1 MSSLIDELKDRKVIR
16 TMVFYAVVAFV
27 VMQLVEIIFPIFDF
41 PNWTAQFVIILLV
54 LGLPVSVVVSWMFDR
69 TPEGLVK
76 TPLTLEPAE
85 GAESFGSTQAVA
97 DSKRFYARTRNIF
110 LMAGVVGG
118 LAIGWL
124 APRGDREAER
134 IAERSIA
141 VLPFDNLSDSKEDEY
156 FSDGITEEIITQLS
170 KVSDLLVI
178 SRTSVLQYKGT
189 TKTIRE
195 IGEELGVA
203 AILEGSVRREGD
215 NLRITGQLI
224 DTDSDQ
230 HLWADTYDRKMENIF
245 QIQTD
250 VATRIAEA
258 LDARISRSEKRSMAT
273 VPTQNM
279 EAYTLYLKG
288 RTEYFKYTYEG
299 FEKSINYYK
308 QALKLDP
315 SYALAYS
322 GMGDS
327 YGQMFLDNQDELYSE
342 LAIQSSDR
350 ALSINQDL
358 AEGYKARALISSY
371 LGHTSEAIE
380 MNKRAIE
387 LGYVMAES
395 NLALS
400 YWWQGDLS
408 ASLKHHLRGRQSDP
422 YNLRVVRIL
431 ALAYHA
437 LEDYDEV
444 HNLISSAL
452 DIRPDG
458 FELHDILITQYCVEG
473 NWEMARSTLERLQ
486 LLRPDD
492 SQVHGTA
499 SDFYLWARDY
509 NLALDHL
516 QKMKRMR
523 PQDKTALAYILLQK
537 WDRKWANTLLDEVIN
552 QLLKRIEV
560 NGDIG
565 SSTRRILAGAY
576 SIMDD
581 KESALN
587 WLEEAVDKGWTL
599 YRWIEIDPR
608 FDAIRDDPRYTEL
621 IERMQAVVARER
633 VEAGYESS
641 TSP

>member
-1 MSSLIDELKDRKVIR
+1 MNSIIDELKNRKVVR
-16 TMVFYAVVAFV
+16 TLVSYAVVAFV
-27 VMQLVEIIFPIFDF
+27 IMQLVEIVFPIFDF
-41 PNWTAQFVIILLV
+41 PKWTAQFVIILLA
-54 LGLPVSVVVSWMFDR
+54 LGLPVSVVVSWIFDR
-69 TPEGLVK
+69 TPEGFVK
-76 TPLTLEPAE
+76 A
-85 GAESFGSTQAVA
+85 ASQSTRA
-97 DSKRFYARTRNIF
+97 SKTEDDTRPFYAKKRNIF
-110 LMAGVVGG
+110 LVAGVVGG

-124 APRGDREAER
+124 VPRGDREAER

-189 TKTIRE
+189 TKTIRK

-203 AILEGSVRREGD
+203 AILEGSVRRDGD

-224 DTDSDQ
+224 ETKSDQ
-230 HLWADTYDRKMENIF
+230 HLWADTYDRRMENIF

-250 VATRIAEA
+250 VATRIAKA
-258 LDARISRSEKRSMAT
+258 LDARISRSEKKSMAT
-273 VPTQNM
+273 VPTQNV

-288 RTEYFKYTYEG
+288 KTEYLKYTYEG
-299 FEKSINYYK
+299 FEKSIDYYK

-327 YGQMFLDNQDELYSE
+327 YAQMFIDNLDELYSE
-342 LAIQSSDR
+342 LSIQSSER
-350 ALSINQDL
+350 ALSINQNL

-371 LGHTSEAIE
+371 LGHTSKAIE

-387 LGYVMAES
+387 LGYVLAES
-395 NLALS
+395 NLGLS
-400 YWWQGDLS
+400 YWFQGDLS
-408 ASLKHHLRGRQSDP
+408 ESLKHHLRGRQSDP

-431 ALAYHA
+431 ALAYQA
-437 LEDYDEV
+437 LEDYGEV

-452 DIRPDG
+452 DKRPDG
-458 FELHDILITQYCVEG
+458 FELHDILIRQYCVES
-473 NWEMARSTLERLQ
+473 NWKQARATLERLIS
-486 LLRPDD
+486 LRPDD
-492 SQVHGTA
+492 SHIHLAA
-499 SDFYLWARDY
+499 SNFFLWARDY

-523 PQDKTALAYILLQK
+523 SQDKTALAYVLLQK
-537 WDRKWANTLLDEVIN
+537 WDRKWANTLLDEVITE
-552 QLLKRIEV
+552 LLKRIEV

-587 WLEEAVDKGWTL
+587 WLEEAVEKGWTQ

-608 FDAIRDDPRYTEL
+608 FDNIRDDPRYTEL
-621 IERMQAVVARER
+621 IDRMKAIVARER
-633 VEAGYESS
+633 MEAGY
-641 TSP
+641 TS

>member
-1 MSSLIDELKDRKVIR
+1 MNSIIDELKDRKVIR
-16 TMVFYAVVAFV
+16 TVVSYAVVAFV
-27 VMQLVEIIFPIFDF
+27 IMQLVEIVFPIFDF
-41 PNWTAQFVIILLV
+41 PKWTAQFVIILLA
-54 LGLPVSVVVSWMFDR
+54 LGLPVSVVVSWIFDR
-69 TPEGLVK
+69 TPEGFVK
-76 TPLTLEPAE
+76 
-85 GAESFGSTQAVA
+85 AVPTSSSV
-97 DSKRFYARTRNIF
+97 SKTEDDTGLFYAKKRNIF
-110 LMAGVVGG
+110 LVAGVVGG
-118 LAIGWL
+118 LASGWL
-124 APRGDREAER
+124 VPRGDREEER

-203 AILEGSVRREGD
+203 AILEGSVRRDGD

-230 HLWADTYDRKMENIF
+230 HLWADTYDRRMENIF

-250 VATRIAEA
+250 VATRIAKA
-258 LDARISRSEKRSMAT
+258 LDARISRSEKKSMAT
-273 VPTQNM
+273 VPTQNV

-288 RTEYFKYTYEG
+288 KTEYLKYTYEG
-299 FEKSINYYK
+299 FEKSIDYYK

-327 YGQMFLDNQDELYSE
+327 YAQMFIDNQDELYSE
-342 LAIQSSDR
+342 LSIQSSER
-350 ALSINQDL
+350 ALSINQNL

-387 LGYVMAES
+387 LGYVLAES
-395 NLALS
+395 NLGLS
-400 YWWQGDLS
+400 YWFQGDLS
-408 ASLKHHLRGRQSDP
+408 ESLKHHLRGRQSDP

-431 ALAYHA
+431 ALAYQA
-437 LEDYDEV
+437 LEDYGEV

-452 DIRPDG
+452 DKRPDG
-458 FELHDILITQYCVEG
+458 FELHDILIRQYCVES
-473 NWEMARSTLERLQ
+473 NWKQARATLERLIS
-486 LLRPDD
+486 LRPDD
-492 SQVHGTA
+492 SHIHLAA
-499 SDFYLWARDY
+499 SNFFLWARDY

-523 PQDKTALAYILLQK
+523 SQDKTALAYVLLQK
-537 WDRKWANTLLDEVIN
+537 WDRKWANTLLDEVITE
-552 QLLKRIEV
+552 LLKRIEV

-587 WLEEAVDKGWTL
+587 WLEEAVDKGWTQ

-608 FDAIRDDPRYTEL
+608 FDNIRGAPRYTEL
-621 IERMQAVVARER
+621 IDRMKVIVARER
-633 VEAGYESS
+633 MEAGY
-641 TSP
+641 TS

>member
-1 MSSLIDELKDRKVIR
+1 MNSIIDELKDRKVIR
-16 TMVFYAVVAFV
+16 TVVSYAVVAFV
-27 VMQLVEIIFPIFDF
+27 IMQLVEIIFPIFDF
-41 PNWTAQFVIILLV
+41 PKWTAQFVIILLV
-54 LGLPVSVVVSWMFDR
+54 LGLPVSVVISWMFDR
-69 TPEGLVK
+69 TPEGFVK
-76 TPLTLEPAE
+76 AI
-85 GAESFGSTQAVA
+85 
-97 DSKRFYARTRNIF
+97 SKSSSVSKIEDDARPFYAKKQNAF
-110 LMAGVVGG
+110 LVAGVVGG

-124 APRGDREAER
+124 VPRGDREAER

-170 KVSDLLVI
+170 KVSELLVI

-195 IGEELGVA
+195 IGEELGVT
-203 AILEGSVRREGD
+203 AILEGSVRRDGD

-224 DTDSDQ
+224 ETKSDQ
-230 HLWADTYDRKMENIF
+230 HLWADTYDRRMENIF

-250 VATRIAEA
+250 VATRIAKA
-258 LDARISRSEKRSMAT
+258 LDARISRSEKKSMAT
-273 VPTQNM
+273 VPTQNV

-288 RTEYFKYTYEG
+288 KTEYLKYTYEG
-299 FEKSINYYK
+299 FEKSIDYYK

-327 YGQMFLDNQDELYSE
+327 YAQMFIDNQDELYSE
-342 LAIQSSDR
+342 LSIQSSER
-350 ALSINQDL
+350 ALSINQNL

-387 LGYVMAES
+387 LGYVLAES
-395 NLALS
+395 NLGLS
-400 YWWQGDLS
+400 YWFQGDLS
-408 ASLKHHLRGRQSDP
+408 ESLKHHLRGRQSDP

-431 ALAYHA
+431 ALAYQA
-437 LEDYDEV
+437 LEDYGEV
-444 HNLISSAL
+444 HNLISNAL
-452 DIRPDG
+452 DKRPDG
-458 FELHDILITQYCVEG
+458 FELHDILIRQYCVES
-473 NWEMARSTLERLQ
+473 NWKQARATLERLIS
-486 LLRPDD
+486 LRPDD
-492 SQVHGTA
+492 SHIHLAA
-499 SDFYLWARDY
+499 SNFFLWARDY

-523 PQDKTALAYILLQK
+523 SQDKTALAYVLLQK
-537 WDRKWANTLLDEVIN
+537 WDRKWANTLLDEVIT

-587 WLEEAVDKGWTL
+587 WLEEAVDKGWTQ

-608 FDAIRDDPRYTEL
+608 FDNIRDDPRYTEL
-621 IERMQAVVARER
+621 IDRMKVIVARER
-633 VEAGYESS
+633 MEAGY
-641 TSP
+641 TS

>member
-1 MSSLIDELKDRKVIR
+1 MNSIIDELKNRKVVR
-16 TMVFYAVVAFV
+16 TLVSYAVVAFV
-27 VMQLVEIIFPIFDF
+27 IMQLVEIVFPIFDF
-41 PNWTAQFVIILLV
+41 PKWTAQFVIILLA
-54 LGLPVSVVVSWMFDR
+54 LGLPVSVVVSWIFDR
-69 TPEGLVK
+69 TPEGFVK
-76 TPLTLEPAE
+76 A
-85 GAESFGSTQAVA
+85 ASQSTRA
-97 DSKRFYARTRNIF
+97 SKTEDDTRPFYAKKRNIF
-110 LMAGVVGG
+110 LVAGVVGG

-124 APRGDREAER
+124 VPRGDREAER

-189 TKTIRE
+189 TKTIRK

-203 AILEGSVRREGD
+203 AILEGSVRRDGD

-224 DTDSDQ
+224 EAKSDQ
-230 HLWADTYDRKMENIF
+230 HLWADTYDRRMENIF

-250 VATRIAEA
+250 VATRIAKA
-258 LDARISRSEKRSMAT
+258 LDARISRSEKKSMAT
-273 VPTQNM
+273 VPTQNV

-288 RTEYFKYTYEG
+288 KTEYLKYTYEG
-299 FEKSINYYK
+299 FEKSIDYYK

-327 YGQMFLDNQDELYSE
+327 YAQMFIDNQDELYSE
-342 LAIQSSDR
+342 LSIQSSER
-350 ALSINQDL
+350 ALSINQNL

-387 LGYVMAES
+387 LGYVLAES
-395 NLALS
+395 NLGLS
-400 YWWQGDLS
+400 YWFQGDLS
-408 ASLKHHLRGRQSDP
+408 ESLKHHLRGRQSDP

-431 ALAYHA
+431 ALAYQA
-437 LEDYDEV
+437 LEDYGEV

-452 DIRPDG
+452 DKRPDG
-458 FELHDILITQYCVEG
+458 FELHDILIRQYCVES
-473 NWEMARSTLERLQ
+473 NWKQARATLERLIS
-486 LLRPDD
+486 LRPDD
-492 SQVHGTA
+492 SHIHLAA
-499 SDFYLWARDY
+499 SNFFLWARDY

-523 PQDKTALAYILLQK
+523 SQDKTALAYVLLQK
-537 WDRKWANTLLDEVIN
+537 WDRKWANTLLDEVITE
-552 QLLKRIEV
+552 LLKRIEV

-587 WLEEAVDKGWTL
+587 WLEEAVEKGWTQ

-608 FDAIRDDPRYTEL
+608 FDNIRDDPRYTEL
-621 IERMQAVVARER
+621 IDRMKAIVARER
-633 VEAGYESS
+633 MEAGY
-641 TSP
+641 TS

>member
-1 MSSLIDELKDRKVIR
+1 MNSIIDELKDRKVIR
-16 TMVFYAVVAFV
+16 TVVSYAVVAFV
-27 VMQLVEIIFPIFDF
+27 IMQLVEIVFPIFDF
-41 PNWTAQFVIILLV
+41 PKWTAQFVIILLA
-54 LGLPVSVVVSWMFDR
+54 LGLPVSVVVSWIFDR
-69 TPEGLVK
+69 TPEGFVK
-76 TPLTLEPAE
+76 
-85 GAESFGSTQAVA
+85 AVPTSSSV
-97 DSKRFYARTRNIF
+97 SKTEDDTRPFYARKRNIF
-110 LMAGVVGG
+110 LVAGVVGG

-124 APRGDREAER
+124 VPRGDREEER

-203 AILEGSVRREGD
+203 AILEGSVRRDGD

-224 DTDSDQ
+224 DTDSDL
-230 HLWADTYDRKMENIF
+230 HLWADTYDRRMENIF

-250 VATRIAEA
+250 VATRIAKA
-258 LDARISRSEKRSMAT
+258 LDARISRSEKKSMAT
-273 VPTQNM
+273 VPTQNV

-288 RTEYFKYTYEG
+288 KTEYLKYTYEG
-299 FEKSINYYK
+299 FEKSIDYYK

-327 YGQMFLDNQDELYSE
+327 YAQMFIDNQDELYSE
-342 LAIQSSDR
+342 LSIQSSER
-350 ALSINQDL
+350 ALSINQNL

-387 LGYVMAES
+387 LGYVLAES
-395 NLALS
+395 NLGLS
-400 YWWQGDLS
+400 YWFQGDLS
-408 ASLKHHLRGRQSDP
+408 ESLKHHLRGRQSDP

-431 ALAYHA
+431 ALAYQA
-437 LEDYDEV
+437 LEDYGEV
-444 HNLISSAL
+444 HNLISNAL
-452 DIRPDG
+452 DKRPDG
-458 FELHDILITQYCVEG
+458 FELHDILIRQYCVES
-473 NWEMARSTLERLQ
+473 NWKQARATLERLIS
-486 LLRPDD
+486 LRPDD
-492 SQVHGTA
+492 SHIHLAA
-499 SDFYLWARDY
+499 SNFFLWARDY

-523 PQDKTALAYILLQK
+523 SQDKTALAYVLLQK
-537 WDRKWANTLLDEVIN
+537 WDRKWANTLLDEVIT

-587 WLEEAVDKGWTL
+587 WLEEAVDKGWTQ

-608 FDAIRDDPRYTEL
+608 FDNIRDDPRYTEL
-621 IERMQAVVARER
+621 IDRMKVIVARER
-633 VEAGYESS
+633 MEAGY
-641 TSP
+641 TS

>member
-1 MSSLIDELKDRKVIR
+1 MNSIIDELKNRKVVR
-16 TMVFYAVVAFV
+16 TLVSYAVVAFV
-27 VMQLVEIIFPIFDF
+27 IMQLVEIVFPIFDF
-41 PNWTAQFVIILLV
+41 PKWTAQFVIILLA
-54 LGLPVSVVVSWMFDR
+54 LGLPVSVVVSWIFDR
-69 TPEGLVK
+69 TPEGFVK
-76 TPLTLEPAE
+76 A
-85 GAESFGSTQAVA
+85 ASQSTRA
-97 DSKRFYARTRNIF
+97 SKTEDDTRPFYAKKRNIF
-110 LMAGVVGG
+110 LVAGVVGG

-124 APRGDREAER
+124 VPRGDREAER

-178 SRTSVLQYKGT
+178 SRMSVLQYKGT

-203 AILEGSVRREGD
+203 AILEGSVRRDED

-230 HLWADTYDRKMENIF
+230 HLWADTYDRRMENIF

-250 VATRIAEA
+250 VATRIAKA
-258 LDARISRSEKRSMAT
+258 LDARISRSEKKSMAT
-273 VPTQNM
+273 VPTQNV

-288 RTEYFKYTYEG
+288 KTEYLKYTYEG
-299 FEKSINYYK
+299 FEKSIDYYK

-327 YGQMFLDNQDELYSE
+327 YAQMFIDNQDELYSE
-342 LAIQSSDR
+342 LSIQSSER
-350 ALSINQDL
+350 ALSINQNL

-387 LGYVMAES
+387 LGYVLAES
-395 NLALS
+395 NLGLS
-400 YWWQGDLS
+400 YWFQGDLS
-408 ASLKHHLRGRQSDP
+408 ESLKHHLRGRQSDP

-431 ALAYHA
+431 ALAYQA
-437 LEDYDEV
+437 LEDYGEV
-444 HNLISSAL
+444 HNLISNAL
-452 DIRPDG
+452 DKRPDG
-458 FELHDILITQYCVEG
+458 FELHDILIRQYCVES
-473 NWEMARSTLERLQ
+473 NWKQARATLERLIS
-486 LLRPDD
+486 LRPDD
-492 SQVHGTA
+492 SHIHLAA
-499 SDFYLWARDY
+499 SNFFLWARDY

-523 PQDKTALAYILLQK
+523 SQDKTALAYVLLQK
-537 WDRKWANTLLDEVIN
+537 WDRKWANALLDEVITE
-552 QLLKRIEV
+552 LLKRIEV

-587 WLEEAVDKGWTL
+587 WLEEAVDKGWTQ

-608 FDAIRDDPRYTEL
+608 FDNIRDVPRYTEL
-621 IERMQAVVARER
+621 IDRMKVIVARER
-633 VEAGYESS
+633 MEAGY
-641 TSP
+641 TS

>member
-1 MSSLIDELKDRKVIR
+1 MNSIIDELKNRKVVR
-16 TMVFYAVVAFV
+16 TLVSYAVVAFV
-27 VMQLVEIIFPIFDF
+27 IMQFVEIVFPIFDF
-41 PNWTAQFVIILLV
+41 PKWTAQFVIILLA
-54 LGLPVSVVVSWMFDR
+54 LGLPVSVVVSWIFDR
-69 TPEGLVK
+69 TPEGFVK
-76 TPLTLEPAE
+76 A
-85 GAESFGSTQAVA
+85 ASQSTRA
-97 DSKRFYARTRNIF
+97 SKTEDDTRPFYAKKRNIF
-110 LMAGVVGG
+110 LVAGVVGG

-124 APRGDREAER
+124 VPRGDREAER

-189 TKTIRE
+189 TKTIRK

-203 AILEGSVRREGD
+203 AILEGSVRRDGD

-224 DTDSDQ
+224 ETKSDR
-230 HLWADTYDRKMENIF
+230 HLWADTYDRRMENIF

-250 VATRIAEA
+250 VATRIAKA
-258 LDARISRSEKRSMAT
+258 LDARISRSEKKSMAT
-273 VPTQNM
+273 VPTQNV

-288 RTEYFKYTYEG
+288 KTEYLKYTYKG
-299 FEKSINYYK
+299 FEKSIDYYK

-327 YGQMFLDNQDELYSE
+327 YAQMFIDNQDELYSE
-342 LAIQSSDR
+342 LSIQSSER
-350 ALSINQDL
+350 ALSINQNL

-387 LGYVMAES
+387 LGYVLAES
-395 NLALS
+395 NLGLS
-400 YWWQGDLS
+400 YWFQGDLS
-408 ASLKHHLRGRQSDP
+408 ESLKHHLRGRQSDP

-431 ALAYHA
+431 ALAYQA
-437 LEDYDEV
+437 LEDYGEV

-452 DIRPDG
+452 DKRPDG
-458 FELHDILITQYCVEG
+458 FELHDILIRQYCVES
-473 NWEMARSTLERLQ
+473 NWKQARATLERLIS
-486 LLRPDD
+486 LRPDD
-492 SQVHGTA
+492 SHIHLAA
-499 SDFYLWARDY
+499 SNFFLWARDY

-523 PQDKTALAYILLQK
+523 SQDKTALAYVLLQK
-537 WDRKWANTLLDEVIN
+537 WDRKWANTLLDEVITE
-552 QLLKRIEV
+552 LLKRIEV

-587 WLEEAVDKGWTL
+587 WLEEAVDKGWTQ

-608 FDAIRDDPRYTEL
+608 FDNIRDAPRYTEL
-621 IERMQAVVARER
+621 IDRMKVIVARER
-633 VEAGYESS
+633 MEAGY
-641 TSP
+641 TS

>member
-1 MSSLIDELKDRKVIR
+1 MNSIIDELKNRKVVR
-16 TMVFYAVVAFV
+16 TLVSYAVVAFV
-27 VMQLVEIIFPIFDF
+27 IMQLVEIVFPIFDF
-41 PNWTAQFVIILLV
+41 PKWTAQFVIILLA
-54 LGLPVSVVVSWMFDR
+54 LGLPVSVVVSWIFDR
-69 TPEGLVK
+69 TPEGFVK
-76 TPLTLEPAE
+76 A
-85 GAESFGSTQAVA
+85 ASQSTRA
-97 DSKRFYARTRNIF
+97 SKTEDDTRPFYAKKRNIF
-110 LMAGVVGG
+110 LVAGVVGG

-124 APRGDREAER
+124 VPRGDREAER

-189 TKTIRE
+189 TKTIRK

-203 AILEGSVRREGD
+203 AILEGSVRRDGD

-224 DTDSDQ
+224 ETKSDQ
-230 HLWADTYDRKMENIF
+230 HLWADTYDRRMENIF

-250 VATRIAEA
+250 VATRIAKA
-258 LDARISRSEKRSMAT
+258 LDARISRSEKKSMAT
-273 VPTQNM
+273 VPTQNV

-288 RTEYFKYTYEG
+288 KTEYLKYTYEG
-299 FEKSINYYK
+299 FEKSIDYYK

-327 YGQMFLDNQDELYSE
+327 YAQMFIDNQDELYSE
-342 LAIQSSDR
+342 LSIQSSER
-350 ALSINQDL
+350 ALSINQNL

-387 LGYVMAES
+387 LGYVLAES
-395 NLALS
+395 NLGLS
-400 YWWQGDLS
+400 YWFQGDLS
-408 ASLKHHLRGRQSDP
+408 ESLKHHLRGRQSDP

-431 ALAYHA
+431 ALAYQA
-437 LEDYDEV
+437 LEDYGEV

-452 DIRPDG
+452 DKRPDG
-458 FELHDILITQYCVEG
+458 FELHDILIRQYCVES
-473 NWEMARSTLERLQ
+473 NWKQARATLERLIS
-486 LLRPDD
+486 LRPDD
-492 SQVHGTA
+492 SHIHLAA
-499 SDFYLWARDY
+499 SNFFLWARDY

-523 PQDKTALAYILLQK
+523 SQDKTALAYVLLQK
-537 WDRKWANTLLDEVIN
+537 WDRKWANTLLDEVITE
-552 QLLKRIEV
+552 LLKRIEV

-587 WLEEAVDKGWTL
+587 WLEEAVEKGWTQ

-608 FDAIRDDPRYTEL
+608 FDNIRDDPRYTEL
-621 IERMQAVVARER
+621 IDRMKAIVARER
-633 VEAGYESS
+633 MEAGY
-641 TSP
+641 TS

>member
-1 MSSLIDELKDRKVIR
+1 MNSIIDELKNRKVVR
-16 TMVFYAVVAFV
+16 TLVSYAVVAFV
-27 VMQLVEIIFPIFDF
+27 IMQLVEIVFPIFDF
-41 PNWTAQFVIILLV
+41 PKWTAQFVIILLA
-54 LGLPVSVVVSWMFDR
+54 LGLPVSVVVSWIFDR
-69 TPEGLVK
+69 TPEGFVK
-76 TPLTLEPAE
+76 AV
-85 GAESFGSTQAVA
+85 SQSTRA
-97 DSKRFYARTRNIF
+97 SKTEDDTRPFYAKKRNIF
-110 LMAGVVGG
+110 LVAGVVGG

-124 APRGDREAER
+124 VPRGDREAER

-189 TKTIRE
+189 TKTIRK

-203 AILEGSVRREGD
+203 AILEGSVRRDGD

-224 DTDSDQ
+224 ETKSDQ
-230 HLWADTYDRKMENIF
+230 HLWADTYDRRMENIF

-250 VATRIAEA
+250 VATRIAKA
-258 LDARISRSEKRSMAT
+258 LDARISRSEKKSMAT
-273 VPTQNM
+273 VPTQNV

-288 RTEYFKYTYEG
+288 KTEYLKYTYEG
-299 FEKSINYYK
+299 FEKSIDYYK

-327 YGQMFLDNQDELYSE
+327 YAQMFIDNQDELYSE
-342 LAIQSSDR
+342 LSIQSSER
-350 ALSINQDL
+350 ALSINQNL

-387 LGYVMAES
+387 LGYVLAES
-395 NLALS
+395 NLGLS
-400 YWWQGDLS
+400 YWFQGDLS
-408 ASLKHHLRGRQSDP
+408 ESLKHHLRGRQSDP

-431 ALAYHA
+431 ALAYQA
-437 LEDYDEV
+437 LEDYGEV

-452 DIRPDG
+452 DKRPDG
-458 FELHDILITQYCVEG
+458 FELHDILIRQYCVES
-473 NWEMARSTLERLQ
+473 NWKQARATLERLIS
-486 LLRPDD
+486 LRPDD
-492 SQVHGTA
+492 SHIHLAA
-499 SDFYLWARDY
+499 SNFFLWARDY

-523 PQDKTALAYILLQK
+523 SQDKTALAYVLLQK
-537 WDRKWANTLLDEVIN
+537 WDRKWANTLLDEVITE
-552 QLLKRIEV
+552 LLKRIEV

-587 WLEEAVDKGWTL
+587 WLEEAVDKGWTQ

-608 FDAIRDDPRYTEL
+608 FDNIRDDPRYTEL
-621 IERMQAVVARER
+621 IDRMKAIVARER
-633 VEAGYESS
+633 MEAGY
-641 TSP
+641 TS